1 MGSYQSKGSSA
12 ARSKAS
18 GFSLD
23 YACSLS
29 VRKAKGSS
37 KARSS
42 GSARRSHDRKEV

>member
-1 MGSYQSKGSSA
+1 MSSKTKASTA

-29 VRKAKGSS
+29 VRRGKGSS
-37 KARSS
+37 QSRSS
-42 GSARRSHDRKEV
+42 GTRRSRGREEG

>member
-1 MGSYQSKGSSA
+1 MSNSKSKGSTS

-29 VRKAKGSS
+29 VRRAKSKARASAKGS
-37 KARSS
+37 
-42 GSARRSHDRKEV
+42 RKEG

>member
-1 MGSYQSKGSSA
+1 MSSSKSKGSTA

-29 VRKAKGSS
+29 VRKGMGSS
-37 KARSS
+37 QARSS
-42 GSARRSHDRKEV
+42 EKRRSRGREEA